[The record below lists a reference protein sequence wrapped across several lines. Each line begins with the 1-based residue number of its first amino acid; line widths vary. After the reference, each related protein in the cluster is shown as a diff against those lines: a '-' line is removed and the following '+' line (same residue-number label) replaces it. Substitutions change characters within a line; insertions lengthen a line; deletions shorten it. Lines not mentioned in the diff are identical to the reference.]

1 MFRIGDFSKLTR
13 VSIKMLR
20 HYDDIGL
27 LKPVRVDLATN
38 YRYYSADQLPRLNR
52 IIALKDLGFSLE
64 QIAMLLDERLST
76 EELRGMLKLRRA
88 EIAERLRIEQLR
100 MAQIDARLRTIE
112 HAEQHSLYDVVARKV
127 APQLMATIRQ
137 VVASPGE
144 PISRLFD
151 EVEAYSAHYQARAAS
166 GPLTIFHD
174 PEYREED
181 LDVEVAV
188 PITRVIPSTAR
199 VVVREVAGADQ
210 MACVVYT
217 GGYARMGDVLHALL
231 IWIEANGYAIAGE
244 LREVYL
250 RFGADRADEL
260 RLPQAFLT
268 DQPALYVTEV
278 QIPIELRRSEC
289 DAIPTTGA

>member
-64 QIAMLLDERLST
+64 QVGTLLGERLSP

-100 MAQIDARLRTIE
+100 LAQIESRLRTIE
-112 HAEQHSLYDVVARKV
+112 HDERHLAYDVVTRAV
-127 APQLMATIRQ
+127 APQLMATIRR

-144 PISRLFD
+144 PIGGLFD
-151 EVEAYSAHYQARAAS
+151 EVEAYIARYHARAAS
-166 GPLTIFHD
+166 SPLMIFHD
-174 PEYREED
+174 PEYREAD

-188 PITRVIPSTAR
+188 PIARAIPADAR
-199 VVVREVAGADQ
+199 VSVREVAGADQ

-217 GGYARMGDVLHALL
+217 GGYERMGEVLHALL
-231 IWIEANGYAIAGE
+231 FWIEANRYAIAGE
-244 LREVYL
+244 LREVYV
-250 RFGADRADEL
+250 RFGADNAQQL
-260 RLPQAFLT
+260 GLPAAFLA

-278 QIPIELRRSEC
+278 QLPITSPRSE
-289 DAIPTTGA
+289 

>member
-27 LKPVRVDLATN
+27 LKPIHVDLATN

-64 QIAMLLDERLST
+64 QIGMLLDERLSP

-100 MAQIDARLRTIE
+100 MAQIESRLRTIE
-112 HAEQHSLYDVVARKV
+112 HDEYQSAYDVVAREV

-144 PISRLFD
+144 PIVQLFD
-151 EVEAYSAHYQARAAS
+151 EIEAYVAQHHARAAS
-166 GPLTIFHD
+166 SPLTIFHD

-188 PITRVIPSTAR
+188 PITRSIPTNAR
-199 VVVREVAGADQ
+199 AVVREVAGAEQ
-210 MACVVYT
+210 MACVVYS
-217 GGYARMGDVLHALL
+217 GGYAHMGDVLHALL
-231 IWIEANGYAIAGE
+231 IWIEANRYTISGE

-250 RFGADRADEL
+250 RFGADNAEQL
-260 RLPQAFLT
+260 GLPAAFLA
-268 DQPALYVTEV
+268 DRPAQYVTEV
-278 QIPIELRRSEC
+278 QLPIEPQRSE
-289 DAIPTTGA
+289 